1 MMIRTMTTI
10 KKFIYICAFFSIVG
24 WGPSSFL
31 TSWFN
36 PTVQVPLSDQAWV
49 AKEMGVINAQADN
62 LDPDVLKL
70 GLVAYAHARQRGIPL
85 KPLLTLIDYSK
96 PSNERRLWVVDMRTS
111 KVLFNTWVSHGKNSG
126 DVNATSFSNEPGSL
140 KSSIGVF
147 MTESN
152 PYVGLNGYSL
162 RLMGLEQ
169 GFNDNAHMRSIVV
182 HGAWYVDPEVIKRYG
197 QLGRSWGCPA
207 VGPDTVRPLINTIK
221 DNSLVVVYYPDRNWL
236 RNSTFLTTG

>member
-1 MMIRTMTTI
+1 MTMT
-10 KKFIYICAFFSIVG
+10 KKLFYLCAFFCIVG
-24 WGPSSFL
+24 WGPVPFF
-31 TSWFN
+31 TSLFN
-36 PTVQVPLSDQAWV
+36 PKVKVPINDQAWV
-49 AKEMGVINAQADN
+49 SKEISVINAQADN

-70 GLVAYAHARQRGIPL
+70 GLVVYANARQRGL
-85 KPLLTLIDYSK
+85 ANKQFLTLIDYSK

-126 DVNATSFSNEPGSL
+126 DVNATSFSNELGSL

-147 MTESN
+147 VTQGT
-152 PYVGLNGYSL
+152 PYEGGNGYSL

-169 GFNDNAHMRSIVV
+169 GFNDNAYRRAIVV

-207 VGPDTVRPLINTIK
+207 VGSDTVRPLINTIR

-236 RNSTFLTTG
+236 SNSTFLTTG